1 MAKKCLRH
9 KGAAMS
15 STIAAM
21 AFGAFAVGS
30 APAQASLSPQE
41 RSGVVMVYDIP
52 AGPVAS
58 ALNAFAV
65 KNGLHLLYEARVT
78 RMLRTTGLVGS
89 FSIREGLDQLLDG
102 TGLTYRFGG
111 PDEKA
116 VSIILAQND
125 TGVRSDAGGAEQ
137 LPTIDIGAEQR
148 RPAARAGEKG
158 EPKIASEGYVVHEA
172 STATKG
178 DIPIRQTPVTVNVV
192 PKQVIRDQ
200 AITNLQ
206 SVLENVPG
214 VRSNSTD
221 FAGYLYK
228 VRGFNV
234 LDTYRNQL
242 NQGNANFFTD
252 VANIERVE
260 VLKGPASILYGRAD
274 PGGLINIVTKQ
285 PLFTPRYVV
294 EQQIG
299 NYDHYRTQ
307 WDLSA
312 PVEQVPGLAYRVSGA
327 YQNSGGF
334 RQFQHGERFLIAPV
348 VTYQPTTWTEITA
361 DLQYLS
367 NDVNL
372 LTGIPTLPNASAPA
386 NVPLSRTYQE
396 SNAPHGGTDAF
407 VGSFLFRQNLDE
419 NWKIV
424 NRFLY
429 SSTWSQQNFIAPAGY
444 VDAVTLNRVTQAQNI
459 SAETFSTNIN
469 LEGKFETLGAKHIFL
484 FGLDYMNKNFDYYYG
499 GGTQSYPISVFGPV
513 YGTVPS
519 GAYYDA
525 LIGSNGNG
533 AYSNLIRQKG
543 MYVQDHISFL
553 EDRAHLMLGVR
564 YDIADV
570 TSGNSESGGDYS
582 ASKWAAIQNRL
593 SHPSFQDKA
602 WSPRFGVVYD
612 LLPEVSV
619 YGSYTRSFGPNNS
632 SLVQVLPPEIGTQW
646 EVGLKAQPLPDLS
659 ATLSFFQLTKSNL
672 TTPNLATPNPN
683 DVTLAGLQRSR
694 GVELEILGRL
704 NERLAVMAN
713 YANIDA
719 KVIAHNSRDPLKP
732 YGSGLLGNHLENVPR
747 HSGKVWLTY
756 DFGDAGLGWRVGGGV
771 TAASHAWGDIQN
783 TFLIP
788 SFTRLDAMASY
799 STLYD
804 GHKLTAQLNLN
815 NITNARYFTGTDIY
829 FNSAARVS
837 AFPAPPFTV
846 VGTLKFEW

>member
-1 MAKKCLRH
+1 MAKAGLGRQ
-9 KGAAMS
+9 GAAMS
-15 STIAAM
+15 STVAAM
-21 AFGAFAVGS
+21 ALGAFAVGG

-52 AGPVAS
+52 AGPIAS

-65 KNGLHLLYEARVT
+65 RNGLHLLYEARVT

-89 FSIREGLDQLLDG
+89 FSMREGLDQLLDG

-125 TGVRSDAGGAEQ
+125 IVRNDASGAEQ

-148 RPAARAGEKG
+148 RAAARSAGEKG

-206 SVLENVPG
+206 SALENVPG
-214 VRSNSTD
+214 VRSNSND
-221 FAGYLYK
+221 FGGYLYK
-228 VRGFNV
+228 IRGFDV
-234 LDTYRNQL
+234 YDTYRNQL

-252 VANIERVE
+252 LANVERVE

-274 PGGLINIVTKQ
+274 PGGLVNIVTKQ

-299 NYDHYRTQ
+299 NFDHYRTQ

-312 PVEQVPGLAYRVSGA
+312 PVTEVPGLAYRVSGA

-348 VTYQPTTWTEITA
+348 VTYQPSAATEFTV

-367 NDVNL
+367 NKVNL
-372 LTGIPTLPNASAPA
+372 LTGIPTLPNTSAPA
-386 NVPLSRTYQE
+386 DVPWWRSYQE
-396 SNAPHGGTDAF
+396 GNAPRGGTDAF
-407 VGSFLFRQNLDE
+407 VGSFLFRQDIDE

-429 SSTWSQQNFIAPAGY
+429 SSTWVQQNFIATAGFI
-444 VDAVTLNRVTQAQNI
+444 DATTLNRIAQAQNVQG
-459 SAETFSTNIN
+459 ETFSTNTN
-469 LEGKFETLGAKHIFL
+469 VEGKFETFGAKHVFL
-484 FGLDYMNKNFDYYYG
+484 FGLDYMNKYFDYYFG
-499 GGTQSYPISVFGPV
+499 GSNYSYPINVFQPV
-513 YGTVPS
+513 YGNVPS
-519 GAYYDA
+519 SAYYDA
-525 LIGSNGNG
+525 LIGSRGNG
-533 AYSNLIRQKG
+533 SSSSLTRQKG

-553 EDRAHLMLGVR
+553 EDKAHLMVGVR

-570 TSGNSESGGDYS
+570 TAGHSGSGGDYS
-582 ASKWAAIQNRL
+582 SSKWAAIQDRL
-593 SHPSFQDKA
+593 HEPTFQDKA

-612 LLPEVSV
+612 VTPEVSA

-632 SLVQVLPPEIGTQW
+632 SVTQVLPPQIGTQW

-672 TTPNLATPNPN
+672 TTPNLATLDPN

-694 GVELEILGRL
+694 GVELEFLGRL
-704 NERLAVMAN
+704 NDRFAVMAN

-719 KVIAHNSRDPLKP
+719 KVIVDSPRNPLDP
-732 YGSGLLGNHLENVPR
+732 YNSGLLGNHLDNVPR

-756 DFGDAGLGWRVGGGV
+756 DFGEAGLGWRVGGGV

-788 SFTRLDAMASY
+788 SFARLDAMASY
-799 STLYD
+799 STLYE

-829 FNSAARVS
+829 FNSPARTS